1 MPISWAGDCY
11 DKRTVLL
18 GGLAL
23 AVAVYAAFPL
33 VGSSWGFIV
42 VRGFPFTDLAL
53 NGRILTMTSFRAQY
67 AVAVTLVRTWV
78 PIFAGVAAFL
88 GILTVNHGRRALS
101 AW

>member
-18 GGLAL
+18 GGLA
-23 AVAVYAAFPL
+23 VAVYAAFPL
-33 VGSSWGFIV
+33 VGF
-42 VRGFPFTDLAL
+42 
-53 NGRILTMTSFRAQY
+53 
-67 AVAVTLVRTWV
+67 AVTLVRTWV

>member
-33 VGSSWGFIV
+33 VGF
-42 VRGFPFTDLAL
+42 
-53 NGRILTMTSFRAQY
+53 
-67 AVAVTLVRTWV
+67 AVTLVRTWV